1 MSAAGP
7 LVVITRQADAGASLA
22 RALEGHGLRTWHVPT
37 IATALPPDTGD
48 LDAAIDAL
56 SDADWVVF
64 TSARAVDAMCSRD
77 AWSRVWPLVSGRV
90 RIASVGAAT
99 SAALARVGLVP
110 TVLAPSPGSADL
122 IDAMSA
128 TSGGVAGAHIVW
140 PRSDVARREW
150 TALARDAGAR
160 VTAPVAYC
168 TVAVPVATLE
178 PLATAIVAG
187 KVDAVTFCSPSSAVS
202 LSRAFAGGTL
212 RELAGRVVAAA
223 IGPTTAAAL
232 AQLGVTADVVA
243 SAPVVETLSAD
254 LARHFATSTGG
265 SA

>member
-1 MSAAGP
+1 MSAASP

-56 SDADWVVF
+56 SGADWLVF
-64 TSARAVDAMCSRD
+64 TSARAVDAMCTRE
-77 AWSRVWPLVSGRV
+77 AWSRVWPQVSGRV
-90 RIASVGAAT
+90 RIASVGPAT
-99 SAALARVGLVP
+99 SGALARVGLAP

-122 IDAMSA
+122 MHAMAA
-128 TSGGVAGAHIVW
+128 TPRGIVGTHIVW

-150 TALARDAGAR
+150 TALADYTGAR

-168 TVAVPVATLE
+168 TVAVPVRTLE
-178 PLATAIVAG
+178 RLAAAIVAG
-187 KVDAVTFCSPSSAVS
+187 EVDAVTFCSPSSAMS
-202 LSRAFAGGTL
+202 LSRAFAGGIL
-212 RELAGRVVAAA
+212 RDLAGRVVVAAL
-223 IGPTTAAAL
+223 GPTTAAAL
-232 AQLGVTADVVA
+232 AQLGISADVVA
-243 SAPVVETLSAD
+243 SAPVVESLSAD
-254 LARHFATSTGG
+254 LARHFATSSGG